1 MADYPEKPASS
12 DTATESGAT
21 DGISARDKVMFGQSL
36 LTAALDEATG
46 LLKLQLGLQTGAV
59 VLFVKVLTDV
69 CAPKLVLAALAV
81 SALLF
86 GASALWCLDQLI
98 GLVELRA
105 KMLTHWVDDKSRPT
119 MFEAEFKTWQAKMG
133 TSGKLMYRSFLL
145 AILFAVIFIVGVL
158 VTR

>member
-86 GASALWCLDQLI
+86 GASAALVPGSARWPGRVTGQDAYPI
-98 GLVELRA
+98 GLTIKADPRCSKLSSKR
-105 KMLTHWVDDKSRPT
+105 
-119 MFEAEFKTWQAKMG
+119 
-133 TSGKLMYRSFLL
+133 GKRRCGRV
-145 AILFAVIFIVGVL
+145 AD
-158 VTR
+158 